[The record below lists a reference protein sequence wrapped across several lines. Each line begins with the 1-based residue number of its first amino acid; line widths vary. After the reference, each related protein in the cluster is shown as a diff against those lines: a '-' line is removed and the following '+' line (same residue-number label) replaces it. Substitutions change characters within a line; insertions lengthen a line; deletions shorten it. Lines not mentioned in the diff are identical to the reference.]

1 MHGPQ
6 NVKSSPCH
14 DYGKQSCF
22 IEKVDEAYSYYK
34 NVCALSVDFWA
45 LSIYIV
51 LSVGFENFW
60 VCFTVSGSLI
70 PWWNTVTQ

>member
-1 MHGPQ
+1 VHLDGSLLRTYVTMHGPQ

-34 NVCALSVDFWA
+34 NVCALSVDF
-45 LSIYIV
+45 
-51 LSVGFENFW
+51 
-60 VCFTVSGSLI
+60 
-70 PWWNTVTQ
+70 